1 MDLFTV
7 KSGDKTWW
15 YFIGAG
21 RGGTAPRAAYKD
33 KDSSSR
39 GFTFCL
45 VPAWFYEL
53 GVSSIPVALVPLHG
67 GTIRLNNPKAVQAQL
82 QAATHHYLHITD
94 VRQFGRGSDVLASA
108 VKLDE
113 HSTNAHITCNSMQF
127 GDRLR
132 IEMAE
137 KWPSGINY
145 RGQRGR
151 PMSSVLVTT
160 WLLCWSFHGSE
171 QSRRHLRRFV
181 AGRSLTPLGWGEYC
195 DGTRWAYKTPQCG
208 NATKAD
214 TVDTKNEA
222 GWPAFESA
230 CGSPSQSPINI
241 NFLQTSFKSFGP
253 ISFLG
258 YNVPFRF
265 AIENGGHALYITPLY
280 AHLESYGGPLPARYN
295 LSKGIFHF
303 GNETSPRGSEHT
315 IDDRNFAAELQL
327 LVSSEKPTPTE
338 CIRRGQG
345 LAIFV
350 ILFEKQEQNNPFL
363 DTLVN
368 ASEHMTF
375 RGNKTEVMMPLAYLL
390 PNTTQHYYIYLGSL
404 SFPPCTS
411 DAFVVVFRSTVAI
424 GEQQASVY
432 FTFCGAACTG
442 GGHPVKTEEQPV
454 HLHRRLQVQD
464 RGKPAPAAAFGEPRR
479 LSLVQIHPFRDQIDG
494 IIGEATDNC
503 SGGGIRTVHHWPR
516 PGIGLESTERTCE
529 KFN

>member
-1 MDLFTV
+1 MRR
-7 KSGDKTWW
+7 KTREVERKEAVAAQT
-15 YFIGAG
+15 GEAG
-21 RGGTAPRAAYKD
+21 REAKGNGG
-33 KDSSSR
+33 
-39 GFTFCL
+39 
-45 VPAWFYEL
+45 E
-53 GVSSIPVALVPLHG
+53 
-67 GTIRLNNPKAVQAQL
+67 
-82 QAATHHYLHITD
+82 
-94 VRQFGRGSDVLASA
+94 ASA
-108 VKLDE
+108 NVLVTLCGSWTDGLRALDII
-113 HSTNAHITCNSMQF
+113 AADVI
-127 GDRLR
+127 
-132 IEMAE
+132 
-137 KWPSGINY
+137 SGINY
-145 RGQRGR
+145 RGQHGA
-151 PMSSVLVTT
+151 PVSSVLVTT

-171 QSRRHLRRFV
+171 QARRPMRRLV

-208 NATKAD
+208 NATRAD

-350 ILFEKQEQNNPFL
+350 ILFEKHEQNNPFL
-363 DTLVN
+363 DTLIN
-368 ASEHMTF
+368 ASEHMTY
-375 RGNKTEVMMPLAYLL
+375 RGNKTEVTMPLAYLL

-424 GEQQASVY
+424 GEQQASGVSFHSHMVLY
-432 FTFCGAACTG
+432 GVTRGGRRNFDYDQELLMTRDIMDPCAHIFHSVLCPSSRQAYRYRADLYRKWPTHERRPMANTGSDSRSVFLFSFFFFLERGNMATLWLQLESGSTAWKLNEHCTG
-442 GGHPVKTEEQPV
+442 NEE
-454 HLHRRLQVQD
+454 
-464 RGKPAPAAAFGEPRR
+464 
-479 LSLVQIHPFRDQIDG
+479 
-494 IIGEATDNC
+494 
-503 SGGGIRTVHHWPR
+503 
-516 PGIGLESTERTCE
+516 
-529 KFN
+529 

>member
-1 MDLFTV
+1 ML
-7 KSGDKTWW
+7 
-15 YFIGAG
+15 
-21 RGGTAPRAAYKD
+21 P
-33 KDSSSR
+33 SR
-39 GFTFCL
+39 
-45 VPAWFYEL
+45 
-53 GVSSIPVALVPLHG
+53 
-67 GTIRLNNPKAVQAQL
+67 
-82 QAATHHYLHITD
+82 
-94 VRQFGRGSDVLASA
+94 
-108 VKLDE
+108 
-113 HSTNAHITCNSMQF
+113 
-127 GDRLR
+127 
-132 IEMAE
+132 
-137 KWPSGINY
+137 INY
-145 RGQRGR
+145 RGQRGA
-151 PMSSVLVTT
+151 PVSSVLLTT
-160 WLLCWSFHGSE
+160 WLFCWSFHGSE
-171 QSRRHLRRFV
+171 QARRPMRRLV
-181 AGRSLTPLGWGEYC
+181 ASRSLTPLGWGEYC

-208 NATKAD
+208 NATRAD

-368 ASEHMTF
+368 ASEHMTY
-375 RGNKTEVMMPLAYLL
+375 RGNKTEVTMPLAYLL

-424 GEQQASVY
+424 GEQQLSRLRNNLY
-432 FTFCGAACTG
+432 TYTG
-442 GGHPVKTEEQPV
+442 GCKYRIAGNLRQLQPLGNRV
-454 HLHRRLQVQD
+454 VYRSFKFTPFAARSAASLPRPLIIAV
-464 RGKPAPAAAFGEPRR
+464 ALAAASFT
-479 LSLVQIHPFRDQIDG
+479 I
-494 IIGEATDNC
+494 
-503 SGGGIRTVHHWPR
+503 
-516 PGIGLESTERTCE
+516 GIGLV
-529 KFN
+529 